1 MRVKLNII
9 KIIGINLIFKLQV
22 IADRFSIWT
31 KKIKHSQFIQCD
43 HNILPVFSVWFLIRE
58 IKWVPTRLIKYSEG
72 KTIMFI
78 LKVLAVRYI
87 PHFIE
92 NHNESESVHN
102 TFSIVGFY
110 WNIIIN
116 FKLSVMTDIHSPC
129 VWDGIFIL
137 VRLPTV

>member
-1 MRVKLNII
+1 
-9 KIIGINLIFKLQV
+9 
-22 IADRFSIWT
+22 
-31 KKIKHSQFIQCD
+31 
-43 HNILPVFSVWFLIRE
+43 
-58 IKWVPTRLIKYSEG
+58 
-72 KTIMFI
+72 MFI

-116 FKLSVMTDIHSPC
+116 FQLGVMADIHSP
-129 VWDGIFIL
+129 VILIL
-137 VRLPTV
+137 VGLPPVQIFDVLFVFRVLLIKLYVNQVEFRLD